1 MKKTILMISLFG
13 TVMCLN
19 AQSTIDLNAEKAA
32 VNAMLDKWQA
42 ATQTDTLASLLTD
55 DAFILGTAPEEL
67 WTKNEIVEIWRQYY
81 SGIVP
86 EHSYTSERI
95 LKMAADGNS
104 ATEIEEYIMPSMSP
118 ILTARNTLHLV
129 KTKDKWMVDFISIA
143 FIPKN
148 EDIPKIEKI
157 ISE

>member
-1 MKKTILMISLFG
+1 MISLFG
-13 TVMCLN
+13 AMMCLN

>member
-13 TVMCLN
+13 AMLCLN
-19 AQSTIDLNAEKAA
+19 AQPTIDLNAEKAA
-32 VNAMLDKWQA
+32 VNAMLDTWQT
-42 ATQTDTLASLLTD
+42 ATLTDTLASLLTD
-55 DAFILGTAPEEL
+55 DAFVLGTAPEEL
-67 WTKNEIVEIWRQYY
+67 RTKNELVEIWKQYY
-81 SGIVP
+81 SGVVP

-95 LKMAADGNS
+95 VKMAADGNS
-104 ATEIEEYIMPSMSP
+104 ATAIEEYIMPSMSP

-129 KTKDKWMVDFISIA
+129 KTNGKWMVDFISIA

>member
-1 MKKTILMISLFG
+1 MISLFG
-13 TVMCLN
+13 TMMCLN

>member
-1 MKKTILMISLFG
+1 MISLFG

-19 AQSTIDLNAEKAA
+19 AQSTIDLNAEKAV
-32 VNAMLDKWQA
+32 VNALLDKWQA

>member
-1 MKKTILMISLFG
+1 MISLFG

>member
-13 TVMCLN
+13 AMLCLN
-19 AQSTIDLNAEKAA
+19 AQPTIDLNAEKAA
-32 VNAMLDKWQA
+32 VNAMLDTWQT
-42 ATQTDTLASLLTD
+42 ATLTDTLASLLTD
-55 DAFILGTAPEEL
+55 DAFVLGTAPEEL
-67 WTKNEIVEIWRQYY
+67 RTKNELVEIWKQYY
-81 SGIVP
+81 SGVVP

-95 LKMAADGNS
+95 VKMAADGNS
-104 ATEIEEYIMPSMSP
+104 ATAIEEYIMPSMSP

-129 KTKDKWMVDFISIA
+129 KTNGKWMVDFVSIA